1 MEVSSASSNSERA
14 KTQGGRER
22 LSAEEVVK
30 VVSCDRCGKR
40 GKPLKR
46 VGDMLLCEECYKKM
60 LQEIASEQMQ
70 ISGSYE

>member
-1 MEVSSASSNSERA
+1 MEVLASSNSERA
-14 KTQGGRER
+14 KTQGGGEG
-22 LSAEEVVK
+22 LSAEEVVNK
-30 VVSCDRCGKR
+30 MVSCDRCGKR

-46 VGDMLLCEECYKKM
+46 VGNMLLCEECYKKM

>member
-1 MEVSSASSNSERA
+1 
-14 KTQGGRER
+14 
-22 LSAEEVVK
+22 

-46 VGDMLLCEECYKKM
+46 VGNMLLCEDCYKKM

>member
-1 MEVSSASSNSERA
+1 MSSASFNSERA
-14 KTQGGRER
+14 KNTGQER
-22 LSAEEVVK
+22 RGLLAEGVVE

-46 VGDMLLCEECYKKM
+46 VGNMLLCEECYKKM

>member
-1 MEVSSASSNSERA
+1 VSSASSNSERA
-14 KTQGGRER
+14 KTQGRREE
-22 LSAEEVVK
+22 LSAEEVVE

-40 GKPLKR
+40 GEPLRR
-46 VGDMLLCEECYKKM
+46 VGDMLLCEECYEKM